1 VTIPVEHAWPSPPRT
16 VLAAVDFEA
25 ASARAVALA
34 GFIAAASD
42 ATLRVVHAERVDAPP
57 YFTPAQIARLEAE
70 RADTA
75 AEIGGELK
83 RFAADATAWPSRIE
97 VAEGPPAEVILR
109 AADGADLL
117 VLGTHGRHGPARWWL
132 GSVAERVV
140 RGSRVPVLV
149 TRADTTPLP
158 DVFARV
164 VLVGDGTDPPPAARR
179 YVDRLVA
186 AAGGAVEAT
195 SALADCRPDA
205 MAAASLVVVVT
216 EPGRSS
222 WSISD
227 TVTAALG
234 HCAHP
239 VLFLPRAAFQREE
252 DES

>member
-1 VTIPVEHAWPSPPRT
+1 MTTPVERAWPSPPRT
-16 VLAAVDFEA
+16 VLAAVDFEP

-57 YFTPAQIARLEAE
+57 YFTPSQITRLEAE
-70 RADTA
+70 RTDTA
-75 AEIGGELK
+75 AEVGGELK
-83 RFAADATAWPSRIE
+83 RFAVDATAWP
-97 VAEGPPAEVILR
+97 VVVDVTEGPPAEVILR
-109 AADGADLL
+109 AAEHADLL

-149 TRADTTPLP
+149 TRADTSPLA

-164 VLVGDGTDPPPAARR
+164 VLVGDGADPPLVARR

-186 AAGGAVEAT
+186 ATGGAVEAA
-195 SALADCRPDA
+195 SALAECRSGTI
-205 MAAASLVVVVT
+205 AAASLVAVVSGS
-216 EPGRSS
+216 GRSS
-222 WSISD
+222 WALSD

-234 HCAHP
+234 RCAHP
-239 VLFLPRAAFQREE
+239 VLFLPHIDPTPQEREP
-252 DES
+252 